1 MNRDQFTFVT
11 PKEQRLVERIDE
23 QHLCQSVLSIA
34 SRAALAVGMHDGD
47 VVNSEQGSQFLDIF
61 LHECEEQI
69 ASICKRYNRFGLLV
83 FIHQTVPTILVHS
96 DPEFDPDSQV
106 MFQRTILAAMKY
118 ASADK
123 DAEIVLRPEEYSPS
137 YVTSLMANNAVIQE
151 VIRLEYL
158 VSVYSCA
165 LNARAVLGKGGR
177 LRIALETMLPFETVA
192 DESLCKLMAWFDR
205 RVIKESASNLLA
217 FGGLFA
223 PTMQPADPALSIPVV
238 QLDWGKLREER
249 AKIMEYN
256 SLITFRSVDATSPYL
271 ACLPIRSDIHAAFG
285 HRVYVEDLFA
295 FLIACLTPPREA
307 FDLEGRLPGCG
318 YQFLPKDVLL
328 EHLSEAG
335 PHAYASL
342 FNKASEFGVEL
353 PVILESMFPGWWI
366 DNFERIL
373 GAFSFHWQSA
383 NQAINVRTE
392 HPCFF
397 LFELENNTIFVD
409 LNLVAPTVAA
419 LWYQVDRGG
428 GRAGHFKGKEFERW
442 VHSLLTKRAEC
453 EHIWEPS
460 RGMEG
465 PIGSKA
471 STDVDVLIGK
481 ERLAFLI
488 SCKAYKTSDALMES
502 KGQAVWE
509 RWLQCKS
516 WLREAE
522 ELAKHLA
529 ANATELGI
537 PPKYH
542 RVVPLVCSVYPEYL
556 YEDRPELVLWEDIPR
571 VATLPE
577 LFRYFSTFDT
587 DKESALARVAWTFR
601 VDQQ

>member
-1 MNRDQFTFVT
+1 MNEDQFTSVM
-11 PKEQRLVERIDE
+11 PKEERLVEPIDDE
-23 QHLCQSVLSIA
+23 HLRQRVLSIT
-34 SRAALAVGMHDGD
+34 SRATVAVGVHDGD
-47 VVNSEQGSQFLDIF
+47 VLDGEQGSQFLDTL
-61 LHECEEQI
+61 LHECEKQI

-83 FIHQTVPTILVHS
+83 FIHATAPTILVTS
-96 DPEFDPDSQV
+96 DPQFDPDSQV
-106 MFQRTILAAMKY
+106 MFRRTILAAMKY

-123 DAEIVLRPEEYSPS
+123 DAEVVLRPEEYAPS
-137 YVTSLMANNAVIQE
+137 YVAGLMGNGVMQE
-151 VIRLEYL
+151 VIQLEYL

-177 LRIALETMLPFETVA
+177 VQVSLDTIPPFKTVA
-192 DESLCKLMAWFDR
+192 DESLRKLVGWFDR
-205 RVIKESASNLLA
+205 RVIKESATNLFA

-223 PTMQPADPALSIPVV
+223 PTIQSADPALSIPVV
-238 QLDWGKLREER
+238 QLDWDKLREEP

-256 SLITFRSVDATSPYL
+256 SLITFRTVDATSPYL

-307 FDLEGRLPGCG
+307 FEAERRLPGCG
-318 YQFLPKDVLL
+318 YQFVPKDVLL

-353 PVILESMFPGWWI
+353 PVVLESMFPRWWI

-409 LNLVAPTVAA
+409 LNLVVPTIAA

-442 VHSLLTKRAEC
+442 VHSLLTKRAGC

-481 ERLAFLI
+481 GKLTFLI

-502 KGQAVWE
+502 EGQAVWE
-509 RWLQCKS
+509 RWLQCKG

-522 ELAKHLA
+522 ELAKYLA

-537 PPKYH
+537 PPEYH
-542 RVVPLVCSVYPEYL
+542 RVVPLVCTVYPEYF
-556 YEDRPELVLWEDIPR
+556 YEDRPELVLWGDIPR

-577 LFRYFSTFDT
+577 LFRYFTTFDT
-587 DKESALARVAWTFR
+587 EKESALARATWTFS
-601 VDQQ
+601 VAPH